1 MKRKI
6 AVTALVGGVL
16 ALVSLAGSP
25 QGMGQGGG
33 QGGGQGSAQGQ
44 QMGGTRSYDRDRKQ
58 DQNQVD
64 APDQDRDQDRD
75 RDRLYAP
82 GSTALGDRDIYGHEL
97 MSDQERSEYR
107 KQIQSARTVGER
119 EDIRARHQADIQAR
133 AKARGVNVAP
143 ASEGPIY
150 GGSLMTAQERNE
162 YREQMRMSGSDAER
176 SKLAAQHREEML
188 ARAKARGV
196 VVDE

>member
-44 QMGGTRSYDRDRKQ
+44 QTGGTRSYDRDRQQ
-58 DQNQVD
+58 DRDRMDV
-64 APDQDRDQDRD
+64 PDQDRDQDRD
-75 RDRLYAP
+75 RDRLHAP
-82 GSTALGDRDIYGHEL
+82 GSTALSDRDIYGHEL
-97 MSDQERSEYR
+97 MSDQERNEYR
-107 KQIQSARTVGER
+107 RQIQSARSVEER
-119 EDIRARHQADIQAR
+119 EEIRSRHQADIQAR
-133 AKARGVNVAP
+133 AMARGVSVAP
-143 ASEGPIY
+143 ASEGPLY

-162 YREQMRMSGSDAER
+162 YREQMRMAGSDAER
-176 SKLAAQHREEML
+176 SKLTTQHREEML
-188 ARAKARGV
+188 ARAKAKGV